1 MVSTNDIRPGQSII
15 VDNVIYQI
23 MEYAHVKPVKGKA
36 FVKTKLKNMKDG
48 VIIEKTFRADENVEQ
63 AFIDKKQFQYLY
75 SEGESFI
82 FMNNETYEQI
92 SLDQDKLKEIELLLV
107 PNNDV
112 TIQMYENSP
121 IDVVLPPSVELMV
134 TKAEP
139 AVKGDTVTSSTKTVT
154 CETGLEVVVP
164 MFIAEN
170 DIIKIDT
177 KDKSYMTRVTWT
189 ILELI
194 HLKKYSLPISM
205 K

>member
-15 VDNVIYQI
+15 VDDVIYQI
-23 MEYAHVKPVKGKA
+23 MEYAQVKPGKGKA

-48 VIIEKTFRADENVEQ
+48 GIIEKTFRADENVEQ

-92 SLDQDKLKEIELLLV
+92 SLDQDKLKEIESLLV

-177 KDKSYMTRVTWT
+177 KDKSYMTRVT
-189 ILELI
+189 
-194 HLKKYSLPISM
+194 
-205 K
+205 